1 MKVYLRLSNQNA
13 SAGGKKQRIKG
24 FDKLDCI
31 KNLATEFGEENITII
46 ADSLSDSFKHQV
58 KTLQPFHHSNDTP
71 NTPPM
76 NIRMVHVD
84 FGNGSETYRAAL
96 EMAIEENSDMDNVY
110 LVEDDFYHKPGSKKA
125 LIEACDSY
133 EQYATCYDHP
143 DKYLNAEQGGNP
155 HVKDNG
161 EITRL
166 MRTENYHW
174 KITNSTVMSFAT
186 KVGRLKLDYNIHQE
200 YSKDKITDSYRMF
213 MALNQQGIGVVSSIP
228 GLSSHLETAWLS
240 PGTDWEHFNYFTHL
254 PKVALQTKYNGEL
267 EIAKKIKL
275 SVAEKE
281 VISVGSAN
289 PQNDDIV
296 VGGM

>member
-31 KNLATEFGEENITII
+31 KNLATEFGPENITII
-46 ADSLSDSFKHQV
+46 ADSLSESFKQQV
-58 KTLQPFHHSNDTP
+58 KTLKPFHHSNDTP
-71 NTPPM
+71 NVPPM
-76 NIRMVHVD
+76 NIRTIHVD

-110 LVEDDFYHKPGSKKA
+110 LVEDDFLHRPGSKKA
-125 LIEACDSY
+125 LIEACDAY
-133 EQYATCYDHP
+133 EQYVTCYDHP
-143 DKYLNAEQGGNP
+143 DKYLNADKGGNP
-155 HVKDNG
+155 HVKDSG

-166 MRTENYHW
+166 MRTDNYHW
-174 KITNSTVMSFAT
+174 KITNSTVMTFAT

-200 YSKDKITDSYRMF
+200 FSKDKITDSYRMF
-213 MALNQQGIGVVSSIP
+213 MSLNQQGIGCVSSIP

-240 PGTDWEHFNYFTHL
+240 PGYDWENFDYFGDMPKTKLKLNL
-254 PKVALQTKYNGEL
+254 PS
-267 EIAKKIKL
+267 KL
-275 SVAEKE
+275 DHNKDYP
-281 VISVGSAN
+281 ISQGSAN